1 MEKFFQ
7 ANWHLNSRRVCLKK
21 SAEDEEEINS
31 SVSSYLG
38 SLKGI
43 LRFPTLF
50 QSHMAYRSC
59 IFLNLYDS
67 GMNE

>member
-1 MEKFFQ
+1 MKKIFQ
-7 ANWHLNSRRVCLKK
+7 AKWHLNSRQVCLKK
-21 SAEDEEEINS
+21 SAEDEEEIN